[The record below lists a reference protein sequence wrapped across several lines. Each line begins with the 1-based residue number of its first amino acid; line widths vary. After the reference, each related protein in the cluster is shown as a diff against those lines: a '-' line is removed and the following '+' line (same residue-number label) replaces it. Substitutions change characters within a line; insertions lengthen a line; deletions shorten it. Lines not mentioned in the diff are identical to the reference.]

1 MSDPFEDFPTEP
13 PSTVGAPD
21 AAPRTA
27 RTFDESRQTVEL
39 ARRAAVPLDP
49 DDDVQFGKAFD
60 GFGDA
65 RVVLLGEASHGTS
78 EFYQARAAITRWLIE
93 QRGFDFVAVEADWP
107 DASMLDRYV
116 RHRGAPE
123 QPFRAFQRFPT
134 WMWRNQEV
142 DAFTQWLADHNRFR
156 PHEERAGFHGLDLY
170 NLSASMRAVI
180 DYLEARDPEIAKV
193 ARERYGCLTPWSHE
207 PARYGRAALAR
218 GYAMC
223 EAGAVAM
230 LRDVLASDLSRSA
243 GDGEAFLDAAM
254 NAHLVQN
261 AEAYYRVMYYGS
273 EASWNLRDTHMF
285 ETLEGLL
292 AHYGPDSKA
301 VVWAHNSHI
310 GDARATDM
318 GKARGELN
326 LGQLCRQRFGDQAR
340 LIGFGTHSGT
350 VACASDWDE
359 PMEIKQVRPSR
370 ADSYEILAHEA
381 ARPLSLIDLRKGV
394 HDELRA
400 RLMAPRLE
408 RFIGVIY
415 RPETELWSHYVEC
428 RLPDQFDAYVWF
440 DETKA
445 VTPLSLKPE
454 AVERGAE
461 ETWPFGL

>member
-1 MSDPFEDFPTEP
+1 MSDPFEDFPTE
-13 PSTVGAPD
+13 
-21 AAPRTA
+21 AAAALDDPAAVPRLA

-39 ARRAAVPLDP
+39 IRRAAIPLDA

-60 GFGDA
+60 SFGDA

-107 DASMLDRYV
+107 DAAMLDRYV
-116 RHRGAPE
+116 RHRGAPA

-156 PHEERAGFHGLDLY
+156 PRDRRAGFHGLDLY

-180 DYLEARDPEIAKV
+180 DYLEDRDPEIAKV

-207 PARYGRAALAR
+207 PARYGRAALSR

-223 EAGAVAM
+223 EEGAVAM
-230 LRDVLASDLSRSA
+230 LRDVLASDLARSA

-273 EASWNLRDTHMF
+273 EASWNLR
-285 ETLEGLL
+285 
-292 AHYGPDSKA
+292 
-301 VVWAHNSHI
+301 
-310 GDARATDM
+310 
-318 GKARGELN
+318 
-326 LGQLCRQRFGDQAR
+326 
-340 LIGFGTHSGT
+340 
-350 VACASDWDE
+350 
-359 PMEIKQVRPSR
+359 IKQVRPSR

-381 ARPLSLIDLRKGV
+381 GRPLSLIDLRKGV
-394 HDELRA
+394 HDEPRA

-428 RLPDQFDAYVWF
+428 QLPEQFDAYVWF
-440 DETKA
+440 DETTA